1 MNALKRGED
10 MTDIA
15 AQKTPVHLWIVG
27 VVSLLWNSFGCV
39 DYTMTQT
46 RNAAYL
52 AQFTDA
58 QRAYFESFPPLMEA
72 AWACGVWGALGGS
85 LLLLLRS
92 RHAVAAFAISLGG
105 LALSTL
111 WQFVLAPAPMPDMP
125 AGAEYMNIAIWVIA
139 IALLWY
145 AWKQKAAGAL
155 R

>member
-1 MNALKRGED
+1 

-15 AQKTPVHLWIVG
+15 THKTPAHLWIVG

-58 QRAYFESFPPLMEA
+58 QRAYFESFPAWMEA
-72 AWACGVWGALGGS
+72 AWACGVWGALAGS
-85 LLLLLRS
+85 LLLLFRS
-92 RHAVAAFAISLGG
+92 RHAVTAFAISLGG
-105 LALSTL
+105 LALGTL
-111 WQFVLAPAPMPDMP
+111 WQFVLSPTPMPDMP
-125 AGAEYMNIAIWVIA
+125 AGAAYMNAAIWVIA
-139 IALLWY
+139 IALPWY
-145 AWKQKAAGAL
+145 AWKQKAAGVL